1 MNFNKG
7 NSFIDR
13 IIVSYEGYW
22 LREKTNGRGIDRKR
36 VKWSTCLA
44 KFKEVCNS
52 VETSRWAQKCAYS
65 LIAYN
70 AKFPQDYSNYHKM
83 VSMCYTKL

>member
-1 MNFNKG
+1 MNFNKR

-13 IIVSYEGYW
+13 IIVSDEGYW
-22 LREKTNGRGIDRKR
+22 LREKTNGGGIDRKR

-52 VETSRWAQKCAYS
+52 VETSR
-65 LIAYN
+65 
-70 AKFPQDYSNYHKM
+70 
-83 VSMCYTKL
+83 

>member
-1 MNFNKG
+1 MNFNKR

-13 IIVSYEGYW
+13 IIVSDEGYYW
-22 LREKTNGRGIDRKR
+22 LRAKTNDRGIDRKR

-52 VETSRWAQKCAYS
+52 VETSR
-65 LIAYN
+65 
-70 AKFPQDYSNYHKM
+70 
-83 VSMCYTKL
+83 

>member
-22 LREKTNGRGIDRKR
+22 LREKTNGRGIDRVKC

-52 VETSRWAQKCAYS
+52 VETSR
-65 LIAYN
+65 
-70 AKFPQDYSNYHKM
+70 
-83 VSMCYTKL
+83 

>member
-1 MNFNKG
+1 MNFNKR

-13 IIVSYEGYW
+13 IIVSDEGYYW
-22 LREKTNGRGIDRKR
+22 LREKTNDRGIDRKR

-52 VETSRWAQKCAYS
+52 VETSR
-65 LIAYN
+65 
-70 AKFPQDYSNYHKM
+70 
-83 VSMCYTKL
+83 